1 MRIFTKKA
9 YKFLDRQ
16 TGASVKTRPF
26 EFADVPDWV
35 QNDPIFALA
44 RKEKS
49 IEVIETKE
57 RQKELEM
64 DPTANQQLP
73 LEGQAPDPA
82 SSEEQPE
89 GQDVTSAATG
99 KRNKK

>member
-9 YKFLDRQ
+9 FKFLDRQ

-35 QNDPIFALA
+35 RRDPIFALA

-73 LEGQAPDPA
+73 PEGQAPDPA
-82 SSEEQPE
+82 GKPSLE
-89 GQDVTSAATG
+89 GQDVTPAAAG
-99 KRNKK
+99 KGNKK